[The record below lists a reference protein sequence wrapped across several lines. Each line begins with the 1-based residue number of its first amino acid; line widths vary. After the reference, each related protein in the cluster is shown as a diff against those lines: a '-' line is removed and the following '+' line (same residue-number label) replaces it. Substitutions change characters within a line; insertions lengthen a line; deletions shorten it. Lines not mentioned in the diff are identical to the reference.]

1 MGALSLGQLCRD
13 RQGGEK
19 HAFVVAVEGRGTPAG
34 ELDKPGTQRGD
45 ERLEDT
51 MLQGLHNGR
60 EMDHKGTQQ
69 PPLEA
74 DGVD

>member
-1 MGALSLGQLCRD
+1 M
-13 RQGGEK
+13 
-19 HAFVVAVEGRGTPAG
+19 VAVEGRGTPAG